1 MSGPEIAI
9 ARSLTMRVFV
19 TGASGFVGSAVVQEL
34 IGAGHQVLGLARS
47 DESARRLEAAGAKVH
62 RGALEDLESLRTG
75 AAAADGVIHCGFIH
89 DFSRFAEVCAVDQRA
104 IETLGDVLAGSN
116 KPLIVTSGTGLL
128 SPGNLV
134 TEDTEPPANAAIPRV
149 SEQTALAMVPRGVKA
164 SAVRLPPSVHG
175 VGDHG
180 FIPIVIGIAR
190 EKGVSAYIGEGT
202 NRWPGVHRV
211 DAAEVYRL
219 ALEKGAAGAR
229 YHAIAEEGVPFKEI
243 AEVIGRR
250 LNVPVV
256 SKTGEEVAQHF
267 GWFAHFAAINNL
279 ASSKK
284 TQQELGWN
292 PTGPGLIK
300 DIDQP
305 SYFENSKR

>member
-1 MSGPEIAI
+1 
-9 ARSLTMRVFV
+9 MRVFV
-19 TGASGFVGSAVVQEL
+19 TGASGFVGSTVVQEL
-34 IGAGHQVLGLARS
+34 IGAGHTVLGLARS
-47 DESARRLEAAGAKVH
+47 DESAKKLEAAGAKVQ
-62 RGALEDLESLRTG
+62 RGDLEDLESLRSG
-75 AAAADGVIHCGFIH
+75 AAVADGVIHCGFIH
-89 DFSRFAEVCAVDQRA
+89 DFSRFAEVCAVDKRA

-134 TEDTEPPANAAIPRV
+134 TEETEPPANSPLPRV
-149 SEQTALAMVPRGVKA
+149 SEQTALALVSRAVRA

-180 FIPIVIGIAR
+180 FVPIVIGIAR

-211 DAAEVYRL
+211 DAAKVYRL
-219 ALEKGAAGAR
+219 ALEKGTAGAR
-229 YHAIAEEGVPFKEI
+229 YHAVAEEGLPFKQI

-256 SKTGEEVAQHF
+256 SRTGEEVAQHF

-279 ASSKK
+279 VSSKQ
-284 TQQELGWN
+284 TRERLGWS
-292 PTGPGLIK
+292 PTGPGLIE
-300 DIDQP
+300 DIDQA
-305 SYFENSKR
+305 SYFENAKR